1 MIPRVISPIA
11 EMVLF
16 RVPLATLFLN
26 SPSVS
31 HSRMPSL
38 SSQHPVASN
47 GRSSSLRLMLDDADY
62 NHWQQW
68 LPLGLFYG
76 VTTNPLLLEKAGVPC
91 QVERL
96 TDLATAAFELGA
108 QEVQLQTWGDDEAQY
123 VQVGKKLSAIDP
135 ERIVVKVPATQ
146 IGTAAAATLIRSGVR
161 VTLTAVFTEHQ
172 ALIAAAIGADYA
184 APYLGRIHDAG
195 RNGCE
200 VLTAMQQALDGINS
214 PTRLLVASIRRVE
227 DIAFLAAQRLNTF
240 TISTAIAE
248 QLFQVQA
255 TIDATIAFEQAA
267 LRSIQT
273 HFQ

>member
-1 MIPRVISPIA
+1 
-11 EMVLF
+11 
-16 RVPLATLFLN
+16 
-26 SPSVS
+26 
-31 HSRMPSL
+31 MPSL
-38 SSQHPVASN
+38 SSQSPVDLN
-47 GRSSSLRLMLDDADY
+47 GKSSSLRLMLDDADY
-62 NHWQQW
+62 SHWQQW

-76 VTTNPLLLEKAGVPC
+76 VTTNPLLLERAGVPC

-146 IGTAAAATLIRSGVR
+146 VGTSAAATLIRSGVR
-161 VTLTAVFTEHQ
+161 VTLTAVFAEHQ

-184 APYLGRIHDAG
+184 APYLGRIHDTG
-195 RNGCE
+195 RKGCE
-200 VLTAMQQALDGINS
+200 VLTAMQQALDGIGS

-227 DIAFLAAQRLNTF
+227 DITLLATQRLNTF
-240 TISTAIAE
+240 TISTAIAA

-267 LRSIQT
+267 LRSLQT
-273 HFQ
+273 GFRQAN